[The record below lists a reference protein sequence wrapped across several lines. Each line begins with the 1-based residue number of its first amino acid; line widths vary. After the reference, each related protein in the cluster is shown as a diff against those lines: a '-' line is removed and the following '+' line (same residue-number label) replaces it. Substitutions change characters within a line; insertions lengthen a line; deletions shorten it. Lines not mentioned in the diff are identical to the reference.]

1 MNNDNKERL
10 QVRIDMIR
18 SESRMVSY
26 QIERL
31 EERRHD
37 LQAEKAR
44 LKSSISGTE
53 NE

>member
-1 MNNDNKERL
+1 MNDTNLERL

-18 SESRMVSY
+18 AESRMVSY

-37 LQAEKAR
+37 LQGEKSR
-44 LKSSISGTE
+44 LKELLSK
-53 NE
+53 NPK